1 MKPWSMQTSGPGVLE
16 VTWVGDDQW
25 WLDPAA
31 PAALAEDIEAALT
44 DGIHRVEAQAPVTD
58 RELRFT
64 LQRAGM
70 RPEGLAR
77 GRHQAPDG
85 ILVDVTRLA
94 RVIGDPPL
102 GTRQAFLSM
111 LNATLPMKRV
121 IAQGL
126 IRNDAGEVLMC
137 ELTYKKEWDLPGGV
151 VDPLESPAS
160 ALSREI
166 YEEVGAQINPGGLI
180 AVDWLPPY
188 RQWDDAVLLVFD
200 LGTHPDLSTTA
211 TLQPN
216 EIAALHWCTPEDI
229 EQHAAPYVVRLLAQ
243 IAGQSQTTGDQGQ
256 SGGSGASAYLEDGL
270 PFRLDG

>member
-1 MKPWSMQTSGPGVLE
+1 MKPWTMQPSGPGVLE
-16 VTWVGDDQW
+16 VTWVDDDPW

-44 DGIHRVEAQAPVTD
+44 GGSHRVEAQAPVTD
-58 RELRFT
+58 REIRFT

-70 RPEGLAR
+70 RPEGIAR
-77 GRHQAPDG
+77 GRHRTPDG
-85 ILVDVTRLA
+85 ELVDVTRLA
-94 RVIGDPPL
+94 RVKGDPAL

-111 LNATLPMKRV
+111 LNATLPTKRV

-137 ELTYKKEWDLPGGV
+137 ELTYKKDWDLPGGV
-151 VDPLESPAS
+151 VDPLESPAG
-160 ALSREI
+160 ALGREI
-166 YEEVGAQINPGGLI
+166 YEEVGAKLHPGALLAI
-180 AVDWLPPY
+180 DWLPPY

-200 LGTHPDLSTTA
+200 LGTHPDLPATA

-229 EQHAAPYVVRLLAQ
+229 EQHAAPYVARLLAH
-243 IAGQSQTTGDQGQ
+243 ITGDQITDREQ
-256 SGGSGASAYLEDGL
+256 SGVPAYLEDGL
-270 PFRLDG
+270 PYAIGS